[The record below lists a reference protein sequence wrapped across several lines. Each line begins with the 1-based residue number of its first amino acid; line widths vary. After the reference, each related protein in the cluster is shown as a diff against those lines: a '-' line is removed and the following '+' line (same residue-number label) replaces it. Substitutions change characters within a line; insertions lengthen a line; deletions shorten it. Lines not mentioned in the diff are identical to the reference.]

1 MKKRM
6 ALMMIILACSSFLF
20 AGGAFNVDAGYT
32 FSNGKVNE
40 TGEKVSSMGIM
51 LDLSGKGFLSPSFSL
66 GGGVFVHIPV
76 TETVGGITSN
86 PVSVRIAPNIQAG
99 FRIGLMKALYFDPSA
114 GFAYL
119 FSLSRTAETFIF
131 HSEADLTL
139 ELTLTASIHEVAAF
153 RLGVKGYIPLWS
165 GNSVKNLS
173 DGSYSY
179 APDGRTL
186 FHITPFLG
194 VSIII

>member
-6 ALMMIILACSSFLF
+6 ALLVILLVSTSCLF
-20 AGGAFNVDAGYT
+20 AGGEFNVDAGYT

-40 TGEKVSSMGIM
+40 TGEKASGAGI
-51 LDLSGKGFLSPSFSL
+51 LLELTGKGYLSRSFSL
-66 GGGVFVHIPV
+66 GGGLFVHIPV

-86 PVSVRIAPNIQAG
+86 PVSVRIAPNLRAG
-99 FRIGLMKALYFDPSA
+99 FIIPLMKALYFDPSV

-119 FSLSRTAETFIF
+119 FSLSRTSETFIF

-153 RLGVKGYIPLWS
+153 RLGVKGYIPLWA

-173 DGSYSY
+173 DGSYTY
-179 APDGRTL
+179 APDGKAL
-186 FHITPFLG
+186 IHITPFVG